1 MIETPSGNLIITGF
15 TFDGSTASN
24 RLTITGTDSQGAQL
38 WRKDYGSHKFEYL
51 DNYGIYSRSILQGQN
66 CFYFY
71 TAVKDSNNKYFSAF
85 IKFNYNGD
93 TLWQKKYY
101 DSNDYLFIQGVI
113 KSIDNGFLMT
123 GFFEGQTNESCLLLK
138 TDSSGKELW
147 RKKINKPVP
156 DVQSG
161 HNLIQDSL
169 TKKIVIAGYQY
180 NGTATAYG
188 EYANLIVTDSLGN
201 ILQRKS
207 FGTCTQRFRDII
219 QTKDKNCVVVGENNQ
234 CNNLGGPNGT
244 PRYKGYI
251 LKFDL
256 NNLNNIFWYREYDTL
271 SIHNRIVTINELP
284 DGCLILGGILDTL
297 SNYNLSDKAMLR
309 VIKTDNNGNTIWNKK
324 FSYDNQS
331 QNSKYLRSLNTTAS
345 GSFLTANEL
354 YFASNPKPYNITK
367 IDSMGCDS
375 SVSYCQTVGINE
387 LMIKNENLK
396 VYPNPTKDVLNID
409 VKDPFYMEYSTLKV
423 RDVLGKTVLECM
435 FHEVINIKELE
446 SGIYFLEL
454 YNKRKLIA
462 VEKIIRE

>member
-309 VIKTDNNGNTIWNKK
+309 VIKTDNNGNTSWNKK
-324 FSYDNQS
+324 FSYDNQG
-331 QNSKYLRSLNTTAS
+331 QNSKYSKRLNTTAS
-345 GSFLTANEL
+345 VSFSTAN
-354 YFASNPKPYNITK
+354 
-367 IDSMGCDS
+367 
-375 SVSYCQTVGINE
+375 
-387 LMIKNENLK
+387 
-396 VYPNPTKDVLNID
+396 
-409 VKDPFYMEYSTLKV
+409 
-423 RDVLGKTVLECM
+423 
-435 FHEVINIKELE
+435 
-446 SGIYFLEL
+446 
-454 YNKRKLIA
+454 
-462 VEKIIRE
+462 